1 MNEARFTV
9 EERIMECWR
18 VVDDIKVTWEE
29 FSDSEEEMDTDEL
42 CNILL
47 GMQTLYDRKFARL
60 FSSYEKMLE
69 EMRQEDV
76 DTILNSRNAMDDQ
89 TFIDRLDVDPLDTT
103 FNSRGTDIP
112 INHVN
117 LRSTDMKEPNFNGL
131 TESTKEKILIDS
143 IHPH

>member
-29 FSDSEEEMDTDEL
+29 FSDGAEEMDTDEL

-47 GMQTLYDRKFARL
+47 GMQVLYDRKFARL
-60 FSSYEKMLE
+60 FSSYEKMLGE
-69 EMRQEDV
+69 CYSMRQEE
-76 DTILNSRNAMDDQ
+76 
-89 TFIDRLDVDPLDTT
+89 VDPLDTT

-112 INHVN
+112 INHVH
-117 LRSTDMKEPNFNGL
+117 LKSTDMKEPNFNGL
-131 TESTKEKILIDS
+131 TASTKERILIDS
-143 IHPH
+143 IHPHSWNKLNRKI

>member
-9 EERIMECWR
+9 EERIMECWQ
-18 VVDDIKVTWEE
+18 VVEDIKVTWEE
-29 FSDSEEEMDTDEL
+29 FSDGEEEMDTDEL

-47 GMQTLYDRKFARL
+47 GMQVLYDRKFARL

-76 DTILNSRNAMDDQ
+76 D
-89 TFIDRLDVDPLDTT
+89 PLDTT

-112 INHVN
+112 INHVH
-117 LRSTDMKEPNFNGL
+117 LKSTDMKEPNFNGL

-143 IHPH
+143 IHPHSRRKK